1 MSGRDS
7 QSKFQMFALLSGRH
21 VGHVGVSVNLSKTLQ
36 QIFEDRE
43 SVQT

>member
-7 QSKFQMFALLSGRH
+7 QSKFQMFALFSGRH
-21 VGHVGVSVNLSKTLQ
+21 VGVPVNLSKKLQ